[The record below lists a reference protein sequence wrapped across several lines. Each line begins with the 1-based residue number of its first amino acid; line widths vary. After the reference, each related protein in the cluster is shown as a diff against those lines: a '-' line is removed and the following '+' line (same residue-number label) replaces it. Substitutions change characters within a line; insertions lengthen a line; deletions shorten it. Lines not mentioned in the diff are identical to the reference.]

1 MQTLPGLERFIDT
14 VEQLPA
20 ADPVVK
26 SVEPVADALGR
37 GDVGAFLHGDWLG
50 HALHPLLT
58 DFPLGCWLASGL
70 LDLVGGRRARG
81 ASRRLVGTGLLMVPI
96 TAASGT
102 ADWATVDDARVRR
115 VGVAHAVGNVAV
127 GGAYFLSW

>member
-1 MQTLPGLERFIDT
+1 MQTLPRLERFIDT

-26 SVEPVADALGR
+26 SVKPVADALGR
-37 GDVGAFLHGDWLG
+37 GGLGAFLHGDWLG

-58 DFPLGCWLASGL
+58 DFPLGCWLASGF
-70 LDLVGGRRARG
+70 LDLVGGRRSRA
-81 ASRRLVGTGLLMVPI
+81 ASRRLVGIGLLMVPI

-102 ADWATVDDARVRR
+102 
-115 VGVAHAVGNVAV
+115 
-127 GGAYFLSW
+127 